1 MKMGI
6 ANAFGWVGDALGRLF
21 GTKAGA
27 RSRKMSSGSMPGPI
41 LLDFDDCKKQPRL
54 FQKFHFS
61 GRTTHC
67 IMDES
72 LWRDFEE
79 FYRAPQTLSW
89 WLITGKA
96 GSGKSRVALEF
107 CRALETGEA
116 EFRFPAGGSAEPVE
130 VKPVTGED
138 FSSWTAGFLDLMGT
152 PFSTWKDWKPDQ
164 HTLLV
169 FDQAT
174 RHYNDSSRFCPG
186 WQDGEDLRHRF
197 NVAEIIKLLAAKA
210 EQGDFGPYRV
220 RLLLLEREH
229 RQIGWDWGR
238 DVSEDSSLRFKE
250 DPTLLPSVT
259 SEGLFGIA
267 QDVWKDI
274 GWDSSDVP
282 GAAFDAF
289 LDKLCSVD
297 SDRRALFALLL
308 ATAMTTDGGAQAAF
322 TRRDVLKLALK
333 DGYERILQLT
343 EKEGAAQAMRVLA
356 LSTMTGG
363 RLGACD
369 LDKDHALWNSGLGH
383 AARGSGEE
391 GIFYPWP
398 LEPELLG
405 ESFVL
410 DDMGQDD
417 IPEDAR
423 IGDDEMRAL
432 IAKAWETCSPE
443 MAYFFE
449 SCGQDFSFDPTW
461 IETRFLNCRLADVD
475 TPLYM
480 RTAVNLV
487 TWFGKCQ
494 LDATR
499 KIYEH
504 MNSVGN
510 AGMFCR
516 ERAEVSTNLIRV
528 YCEAGMFDEASPIFL
543 AMNALGDSEEV
554 RRCRAAA
561 SVYLVGELCKVGEL
575 VRARVM
581 FEGALAFEETE
592 EYQIPKVLAL
602 ISLINGYARAGDFN
616 EARELFESLAIYGD
630 SEVIRVQRAKAS
642 VNLIVCYSKAGR
654 FKDAR
659 AIFEAMSSLGNE
671 PKVRTEYTKA
681 SKFLG
686 FFAAT
691 EQGEEE
697 EGEKE
702 QSVAA
707 SA

>member
-1 MKMGI
+1 MPKP
-6 ANAFGWVGDALGRLF
+6 ALLNF
-21 GTKAGA
+21 N
-27 RSRKMSSGSMPGPI
+27 
-41 LLDFDDCKKQPRL
+41 DCKKQPRL
-54 FQKFHFS
+54 FQEFHFS
-61 GRTTHC
+61 GRVTRY

-79 FYRAPQTLSW
+79 FYRAPQALSW

-96 GSGKSRVALEF
+96 GSGKSRAALEF
-107 CRALETGEA
+107 CMALETGKA
-116 EFRFPAGGSAEPVE
+116 EFCFPSGASAEPVE
-130 VKPVTGED
+130 VKPVSGED
-138 FSSWTAGFLDLMGT
+138 FSSWEAGFLDLAGT
-152 PFSTWKDWKPDQ
+152 PFSTWKDWRPEQ

-169 FDQAT
+169 FDQAA
-174 RHYNDSSRFCPG
+174 RYYNDSSRFCSG
-186 WQDGEDLRHRF
+186 WQDGEDVRHRF
-197 NVAEIIKLLAAKA
+197 NVAEIIKLLATKA

-229 RQIGWDWGR
+229 RQMGWDWGK
-238 DVSEDSSLRFKE
+238 DVSEASPLRFRE
-250 DPTLLPSVT
+250 EPMLLAPVAP
-259 SEGLFGIA
+259 EGLFAIA
-267 QDVWKDI
+267 QDVWENSER
-274 GWDSSDVP
+274 DSSGVSC
-282 GAAFDAF
+282 ATSDAF
-289 LDKLCSVD
+289 LDMLFSVD
-297 SDRRALFALLL
+297 SDRRALFAMLL
-308 ATAMTTDGGAQAAF
+308 AAAMTTSGQLTF
-322 TRRDVLKLALK
+322 TRRDVLRLALK
-333 DGYERILQLT
+333 EGYERVLQLAG
-343 EKEGAAQAMRVLA
+343 KESAAQAIRILA
-356 LSTMTGG
+356 LSTLTGG

-369 LDKDHALWNSGLGH
+369 LDKDHVLWSSGLGH
-383 AARGSGEE
+383 GASGEE

-449 SCGQDFSFDPTW
+449 CCGQDFSFNPTW

-487 TWFGKCQ
+487 TWFGKGQ

-516 ERAEVSTNLIRV
+516 ERAEVSTSLIRV

-581 FEGALAFEETE
+581 FEGALAFEESE
-592 EYQIPKVLAL
+592 EYQIPKALAL

-616 EARELFESLAIYGD
+616 EARELFESLVVYGD
-630 SEVIRVQRAKAS
+630 SEVMRVQRAKAS

-654 FKDAR
+654 FNDAR
-659 AIFEAMSSLGNE
+659 AIFKAMPSLGDE
-671 PKVRTEYTKA
+671 PKVRAEYAKA

-691 EQGEEE
+691 KQTEGE
-697 EGEKE
+697 EGEGGEE